1 MQAIVDRLVT
11 ELRGAWRFR
20 RHALVTA
27 WGVCLL
33 GWLIVFAIPD
43 VYEAHARVNVDTRTP
58 LRTVVQGLAV
68 ENDVE
73 SQLNAVRQ
81 ALLGR
86 PNLEKVAQKVG
97 LDQSV
102 TTPAEKDELLRELG
116 SRIDISL
123 EPTLNRDPRI
133 PNTFYRISYT
143 DNDRQVAFG
152 VVDVLLNTFVES
164 TMGAERTGTKS
175 AQQFLRD
182 QLHEY
187 DARLAEAEERL
198 AAFKKKNVGLVP
210 GPNQGDF
217 FSRLQAE
224 IQEIKRLQGLIRVAD
239 NRRMELERQLRGETP
254 FVPALSAATS
264 GQGTEGPQ
272 TTAARIQETQ
282 ARLDDMLLR
291 FTDKHPDV
299 VAAREALKEL
309 RERQAQELEAL
320 KRGDP
325 AVAAIAR
332 ANANPVY
339 QNIQLQLNQTEV
351 ELATLRGQLS
361 DHMKTEAELRK
372 MASTVPEV
380 EAEYARLTRDY
391 DVTRAQYNSLLER
404 LEQAKLSTDAE
415 ATGVVRFDIVDP
427 TAASF
432 HPIFPNRPL
441 FLFAVLVV
449 GLGAGGGIAWL
460 LHQFKPVFVDSRS
473 LSELT
478 GLPVLGSISRTWLEE
493 QQRKFRFGLVRY
505 ALASG
510 LLFVVFIVAV
520 AAQQPAARFMRELWG

>member
-1 MQAIVDRLVT
+1 
-11 ELRGAWRFR
+11 
-20 RHALVTA
+20 
-27 WGVCLL
+27 
-33 GWLIVFAIPD
+33 
-43 VYEAHARVNVDTRTP
+43 
-58 LRTVVQGLAV
+58 
-68 ENDVE
+68 
-73 SQLNAVRQ
+73 
-81 ALLGR
+81 
-86 PNLEKVAQKVG
+86 
-97 LDQSV
+97 
-102 TTPAEKDELLRELG
+102 EKDELLRELG

-299 VAAREALKEL
+299 VAAREALK
-309 RERQAQELEAL
+309 
-320 KRGDP
+320 
-325 AVAAIAR
+325 
-332 ANANPVY
+332 
-339 QNIQLQLNQTEV
+339 
-351 ELATLRGQLS
+351 
-361 DHMKTEAELRK
+361 
-372 MASTVPEV
+372 
-380 EAEYARLTRDY
+380 
-391 DVTRAQYNSLLER
+391 
-404 LEQAKLSTDAE
+404 
-415 ATGVVRFDIVDP
+415 
-427 TAASF
+427 
-432 HPIFPNRPL
+432 
-441 FLFAVLVV
+441 
-449 GLGAGGGIAWL
+449 
-460 LHQFKPVFVDSRS
+460 
-473 LSELT
+473 
-478 GLPVLGSISRTWLEE
+478 
-493 QQRKFRFGLVRY
+493 
-505 ALASG
+505 
-510 LLFVVFIVAV
+510 
-520 AAQQPAARFMRELWG
+520 